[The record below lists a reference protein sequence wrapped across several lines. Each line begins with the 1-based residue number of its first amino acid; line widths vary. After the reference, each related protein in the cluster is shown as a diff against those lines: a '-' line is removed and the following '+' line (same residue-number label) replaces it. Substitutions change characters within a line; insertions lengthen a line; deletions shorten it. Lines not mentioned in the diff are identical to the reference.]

1 MGLDARA
8 ICHVVVKFLGLE
20 LLYQTKWHFLYLTLL
35 SLKLKQRIRRILSNR
50 RILRSKTLSQMI
62 HANNLYPVPL
72 INAKKSYVF

>member
-62 HANNLYPVPL
+62 HANNLYPVQL

>member
-35 SLKLKQRIRRILSNR
+35 SLKLNNELEEFCQTDGFYDRRHSR
-50 RILRSKTLSQMI
+50 K
-62 HANNLYPVPL
+62 
-72 INAKKSYVF
+72 